1 MKTEWRVESEELS
14 GYNEYSEYAEYNR
27 IMENPD
33 YALDSKTETKKQ
45 RHIIIIFGILLVCVV
60 LAIFIVNLWNIAEV
74 SLAKSYV
81 KENYGDK
88 YSYVSS
94 KAVYMGGG
102 CVVFPK
108 ESVTVVFQGDDLSVM
123 TVIVKDGKVMENA

>member
-1 MKTEWRVESEELS
+1 MDEYDIES
-14 GYNEYSEYAEYNR
+14 
-27 IMENPD
+27 PD
-33 YALDSKTETKKQ
+33 FGLDPKKESKKQ
-45 RHIIIIFGILLVCVV
+45 RHIIIIFAIIMICIILG
-60 LAIFIVNLWNIAEV
+60 IFIFNLLNVGEV
-74 SLAKSYV
+74 SLAKDYV
-81 KENYGDK
+81 KKNYGDK